1 MPNLNSKEPI
11 ASLLRPNNLDYFFGQ
26 EKVIGE
32 NSWLRGVIKKD
43 QVPSLIFWGPPGSG
57 KTTLAYIISK
67 ETKAEFK
74 NLSATDSGIK
84 DLREIV
90 KRAETNRRLGSK
102 TVLFID
108 EIHRWNKA
116 QQDALLPYV
125 ENGLLTLI
133 GATTE
138 NPSFSINSSLLSRLK
153 VIVLESLDEES
164 LIKIIERGVKELK
177 LKIKKDLIK
186 FIVSLSGGDARRSL
200 NILELIYFSD
210 RDVSIELIKEL
221 ANKPQL
227 NYDKSGEEHYN
238 IISALH
244 KSIRGNDAQASL
256 YWLVRMIESGE
267 DPLFIARRL
276 IRFASEDIGLIN
288 NSALMIANSA
298 YEACS
303 KIGLPE
309 CNLALAQCVLYL
321 AKSKKSVAVYQAYN
335 ATLDEVR
342 MSGSLPV
349 PLHLRNAPT
358 KLMKNLGYAKNY
370 KYTPVEDDSGQE
382 YLPKGLK
389 SKEFKKIKNLK
400 IDL

>member
-1 MPNLNSKEPI
+1 MPKFNPKEPI
-11 ASLLRPNNLDYFFGQ
+11 ASLLRPDSLDCFFGQ
-26 EKVIGE
+26 EKIIGKK
-32 NSWLRGVIKKD
+32 SWLREVIKKD
-43 QVPSLIFWGPPGSG
+43 RVPSLVFWGPPGSG

-90 KRAETNRRLGSK
+90 KQAEISQRLGGK

-125 ENGLLTLI
+125 EKGLLILI

-153 VIVLESLDEES
+153 VIVLESLDEAS
-164 LIKIIERGVKELK
+164 LIKIIERGVRELN

-200 NILELIYFSD
+200 NILELIYLSD
-210 RDVSIELIKEL
+210 REISVELIKEL

-227 NYDKSGEEHYN
+227 NYDKNGEEHYN

-244 KSIRGNDAQASL
+244 KSIRGSDTQASL

-267 DPLFIARRL
+267 DPLYIARRL

-298 YEACS
+298 YEACA

-321 AKSKKSVAVYQAYN
+321 AKSRKSVAVYQAYQ
-335 ATLDEVR
+335 ATLDEIKI
-342 MSGSLPV
+342 SGSLPV

-358 KLMKNLGYAKNY
+358 ELMKSIGYAKNY
-370 KYTPVEDDSGQE
+370 KYTPVENDSNQE

>member
-1 MPNLNSKEPI
+1 MPNLNSREPI
-11 ASLLRPNNLDYFFGQ
+11 ASLLRPSNLDHFFGQ
-26 EKVIGE
+26 EKIIGE
-32 NSWLRGVIKKD
+32 NSWLRGVIEKD
-43 QVPSLIFWGPPGSG
+43 QVTSLVFWGPPGSG

-74 NLSATDSGIK
+74 TLSATDSGIK

-90 KRAETNRRLGSK
+90 KQAEISQRLGNK

-125 ENGLLTLI
+125 EKGLLILI

-153 VIVLESLDEES
+153 VIVLESLDEKS
-164 LIKIIERGVKELK
+164 LIKIVERGAKELK
-177 LKIKKDLIK
+177 IKIKKDLIK

-210 RDVSIELIKEL
+210 QVVSIDLIKEL

-227 NYDKSGEEHYN
+227 NYDKNGEEHYN

-276 IRFASEDIGLIN
+276 IRFASEDIGLVN

-298 YEACS
+298 YEACA

-309 CNLALAQCVLYL
+309 CSLALAQCVLYL

-335 ATLDEVR
+335 ATLDEVKL
-342 MSGSLPV
+342 SGSLPV

-358 KLMKNLGYAKNY
+358 ELMKNLGYAKNY

>member
-1 MPNLNSKEPI
+1 MPNFNLKEPI
-11 ASLLRPNNLDYFFGQ
+11 ASLLRPNNLDCFFGQ
-26 EKVIGE
+26 EKIIGE
-32 NSWLRGVIKKD
+32 KSWLREVIKKD
-43 QVPSLIFWGPPGSG
+43 QVPSLVFWGPPGSG

-74 NLSATDSGIK
+74 TLSATDSGIK

-90 KRAETNRRLGSK
+90 KQAEINQRLGSK

-125 ENGLLTLI
+125 ERGLLILI

-153 VIVLESLDEES
+153 VIVLESLDEKS
-164 LIKIIERGVKELK
+164 LIKIIERGAKELK

-200 NILELIYFSD
+200 NILELIYLSD
-210 RDVSIELIKEL
+210 REVSVELIKEL

-227 NYDKSGEEHYN
+227 NYDKNGEEHYN

-267 DPLFIARRL
+267 DPLYIARRL

-298 YEACS
+298 YEACA

-321 AKSKKSVAVYQAYN
+321 AKSKKSIAVYQAYQ
-335 ATLDEVR
+335 ATLDEIK

-349 PLHLRNAPT
+349 PFYLRNAPT
-358 KLMKNLGYAKNY
+358 ELMKNLGYAKNY
-370 KYTPVEDDSGQE
+370 KYTPVENDSDQK
-382 YLPKGLK
+382 YLPEGLK